1 MILRKGNKN
10 PMQIHFQSPGMLLN
24 VPVFAVHAD
33 THQGFG
39 KARTL
44 LWPDRQSARDNGH
57 EVLREGNGSS
67 LPLPSSTHTPTGP
80 TSTTRLRS
88 CRGTWNAGA
97 HNEAWSRLL
106 RASPALSTSHK
117 ACCHPS
123 TEQPRAPSRVSALL
137 FQIFL
142 NHAKD
147 KRKTKL

>member
-33 THQGFG
+33 TQQGFG

-44 LWPDRQSARDNGH
+44 LWPDRQSARDDGH
-57 EVLREGNGSS
+57 EVHREGDGSS
-67 LPLPSSTHTPTGP
+67 LPLPSSTHSPTGP

-97 HNEAWSRLL
+97 HNEARSRLL
-106 RASPALSTSHK
+106 RASPALSTSH
-117 ACCHPS
+117 
-123 TEQPRAPSRVSALL
+123 R
-137 FQIFL
+137 
-142 NHAKD
+142 HAVIPAQSNPE
-147 KRKTKL
+147 LPAECLHFYSNSF